1 MKNSSGTYDTPSN
14 GLQRLNYSPNF
25 KYLEK
30 ECLRIETRLEN
41 EIKKLDVDKA
51 DEKEFKMVQSA
62 LEDTKKIAEEARR
75 AASIPYGCKYEER
88 LGKLE
93 NRLSTPYVC
102 VEKETIEKLE
112 SDMMSRRKYKLA
124 TWLTIIVAIATSS
137 LFLGSMNTS
146 LATTKDDVKE
156 IKARV
161 GENTENLS
169 KLKNSVE
176 RNRIED
182 RATDEKNIRRIET
195 AIEEA
200 VQKVALNKRR
210 K

>member
-1 MKNSSGTYDTPSN
+1 
-14 GLQRLNYSPNF
+14 
-25 KYLEK
+25 
-30 ECLRIETRLEN
+30 
-41 EIKKLDVDKA
+41 
-51 DEKEFKMVQSA
+51 
-62 LEDTKKIAEEARR
+62 
-75 AASIPYGCKYEER
+75 
-88 LGKLE
+88 LE